1 MLRGNSVS
9 TGFLF
14 VRTFSPPFVDLI
26 LEWVAGPR
34 VDGVINRN
42 QSNKKKKKME
52 KVKIFKIRM
61 LGVILG
67 LPFTCNPLSPTLTNL
82 FLNSTSFA
90 SCVCRP
96 SCSLLLPLFQTHP
109 SSPAS
114 LGCLFAFIRTCL
126 QYCSKPMII

>member
-42 QSNKKKKKME
+42 QSNKKKKKWR
-52 KVKIFKIRM
+52 KLKSSK
-61 LGVILG
+61 LGCWESSLD
-67 LPFTCNPLSPTLTNL
+67 SP
-82 FLNSTSFA
+82 
-90 SCVCRP
+90 
-96 SCSLLLPLFQTHP
+96 
-109 SSPAS
+109 SPA
-114 LGCLFAFIRTCL
+114 TPYP
-126 QYCSKPMII
+126 QP